1 MICAEENY
9 PPGKFCDDQM
19 PRYSR
24 RYRRNSRRRSRTL
37 TSYSIA
43 TRTNAR
49 AQSRQIYALNRKIRR
64 IESRTR
70 PETKVSQTAPLV
82 VTPTLHQD
90 TYPSTGGLSGYA
102 YSTLYHMPLTDIDGL
117 FARQNE
123 AKVYFNANY
132 VTISSDVQ
140 PVTYRVLV
148 VQQLMSIN
156 YTYDS
161 YIFGSVWNDVNPN
174 DQSEGLLN
182 WNANIPNLFARD
194 AIFGPLQNGVTR
206 SFRILADRKYVL
218 SYQRPQIAARINCK
232 RLMNYGVTE
241 ITNGNMGQE
250 SENRNNQGLISV
262 MVLCY
267 GSNPHTYRVTGKI
280 AYTDS

>member
-1 MICAEENY
+1 
-9 PPGKFCDDQM
+9 M

-24 RYRRNSRRRSRTL
+24 RYRKNSRRRSRTL

-64 IESRTR
+64 IERLTR
-70 PETKVSQTAPLV
+70 PETKVSQTAPVV

-90 TYPSTGGLSGYA
+90 TYPSTGGLTGYA
-102 YSTLYHMPLTDIDGL
+102 YSTLYHMPLTDIDGI
-117 FARQNE
+117 FARQNS
-123 AKVYFNANY
+123 ATIYFNANY
-132 VTISSDVQ
+132 VTISADVQ

-148 VQQLMSIN
+148 VQTLSSIEAQQSE
-156 YTYDS
+156 DS
-161 YIFGSVWNDVNPN
+161 LSFGSVWNDVSPD
-174 DQSEGLLN
+174 DQSEGTPFQ
-182 WNANIPNLFARD
+182 WNGNIPNLFARN

-206 SFRILADRKYVL
+206 AFRILTDRKYVL
-218 SYQRPQIAARINCK
+218 SYQRPQIAARIGIK
-232 RLMNYGVTE
+232 RLLNYGVTE
-241 ITNGNMGQE
+241 YAQNGQE
-250 SENRNNQGLISV
+250 GVVTQQRGLISV
-262 MVLCY
+262 MVICY